1 MPLFYRFN
9 MHTAAKVLLILGTIV
24 TVIGIAGFAIG
35 IGQIDD
41 FSDSWNSF
49 EVEDGTNGTITI
61 DDSDDQGE
69 LGLTFWV
76 KGVYEDLDGNGIWD
90 VCDITNVEVTENP
103 EIIVSEWSSGAA
115 SLDGKFYNEVI
126 WNYDENSTS
135 DCKAVQENKE
145 FSREDNGLVKIGRA
159 CYGCGSGD
167 FVFESNQSVWV
178 TYDDKI
184 EEELGE
190 SGVLL
195 GLGFLGGFG
204 GVCCGVLLL
213 IVGGVLALGLIDE
226 KQQIMYAPPAANQ
239 MVTNN
244 DQDVAPLTITT
255 PNVTHMSAPTFDEPP
270 QDGL

>member
-1 MPLFYRFN
+1 

-41 FSDSWNSF
+41 VSDSWNNF

-61 DDSDDQGE
+61 DDSDGQGE

-76 KGVYEDLDGNGIWD
+76 KGVYEDLDENGIWD

-103 EIIVSEWSSGAA
+103 EIIVSEWQEPGAA
-115 SLDGKFYNEVI
+115 SLDGKFYNEVM

-135 DCKAVQENKE
+135 DCKAVRGNEDN
-145 FSREDNGLVKIGRA
+145 SREDNGLVKIGRA

-184 EEELGE
+184 VEDLEE
-190 SGVLL
+190 SGLLL
-195 GLGFLGGFG
+195 GLGFIGGFG
-204 GVCCGVLLL
+204 AMCCGVLLL
-213 IVGGVLALGLIDE
+213 IIGGFMASTFRQYDAGGD
-226 KQQIMYAPPAANQ
+226 MPPANNQ
-239 MVTNN
+239 MISNN
-244 DQDVAPLTITT
+244 DQGVAPLTITT

-270 QDGL
+270 QGGL